1 MNSIKTVSFGN
12 FPVSFQNNGY
22 LNATV
27 VAAHFNRRVGNYL
40 KSERTQEYI
49 AALAEKLSVTPKRAT
64 EDNQIVIIKQGGTEQ
79 GTWLHPKLAVDFARW
94 LDPKFAVWCDE
105 QIEQILSGSP
115 KLETQTTIDERRG
128 LVDAVKLLVARCGI
142 DYSAAYRMVH
152 QRFGVAHID
161 QISAPLL
168 PSVVAY
174 VHSLTLQS
182 GLNGEVLDRLPENLQ
197 PQPLR
202 NLQGAVINS
211 LYCAEF
217 IYQHRAAIRGL
228 NRRLAATLNDH
239 AADSIMFLRNVA
251 EQAGISVPDNEYFQY
266 FPWDGS
272 SAEKTRYH
280 QLNA

>member
-128 LVDAVKLLVARCGI
+128 LVEAVKLLVARCGI

-161 QISAPLL
+161 QIAAPLL
-168 PSVVAY
+168 PAAVAY

-182 GLNGEVLDRLPENLQ
+182 GLNGEVLDRLPENMQ
-197 PQPLR
+197 PKPLR

-217 IYQHRAAIRGL
+217 LYQHRAAIRGL

-251 EQAGISVPDNEYFQY
+251 EQAGISVPDNKYFQY
-266 FPWDGS
+266 FPWDGD
-272 SAEKTRYH
+272 SAEKARYH

>member
-161 QISAPLL
+161 QIAAPLL
-168 PSVVAY
+168 PAAVAY

-182 GLNGEVLDRLPENLQ
+182 GLNGEVLDRLPENMQ
-197 PQPLR
+197 PKPLR

-228 NRRLAATLNDH
+228 NRRLAATLHDH

-266 FPWDGS
+266 FPWDGD
-272 SAEKTRYH
+272 SAEKARYH

>member
-1 MNSIKTVSFGN
+1 MNTISVANVAIRQFNNLYSINDLHK
-12 FPVSFQNNGY
+12 
-22 LNATV
+22 
-27 VAAHFNRRVGNYL
+27 AAGSEKRHQPANWLRSQQAIDLIEYL
-40 KSERTQEYI
+40 KSEELESIQKKQGLGTFVSKELVVHYGMWISPVFSLKVIRAFLDTQED
-49 AALAEKLSVTPKRAT
+49 V
-64 EDNQIVIIKQGGTEQ
+64 
-79 GTWLHPKLAVDFARW
+79 
-94 LDPKFAVWCDE
+94 
-105 QIEQILSGSP
+105 SGSP

-161 QISAPLL
+161 QIAAPLL
-168 PSVVAY
+168 PAAVAY

-182 GLNGEVLDRLPENLQ
+182 GLNGEVLDRLPEKLQ

-217 IYQHRAAIRGL
+217 IYQHLAAIRGL
-228 NRRLAATLNDH
+228 NRRLAATLHDH

-251 EQAGISVPDNEYFQY
+251 EQAGINVPDNEYFQY
-266 FPWDGS
+266 FPWDGD
-272 SAEKTRYH
+272 SAEKARYH
-280 QLNA
+280 KLNA

>member
-1 MNSIKTVSFGN
+1 MNAQISVANVSVRQFNGLYSINDLHRAAGKERKHEPHAWLRSQQAIELIKELEKTQNCVIQSKQGLGTFVSKE
-12 FPVSFQNNGY
+12 
-22 LNATV
+22 LV
-27 VAAHFNRRVGNYL
+27 VHYGMWISPAFSL
-40 KSERTQEYI
+40 KVIRAFLDTQED
-49 AALAEKLSVTPKRAT
+49 V
-64 EDNQIVIIKQGGTEQ
+64 
-79 GTWLHPKLAVDFARW
+79 
-94 LDPKFAVWCDE
+94 
-105 QIEQILSGSP
+105 SGSP

-161 QISAPLL
+161 QIAAPLL
-168 PSVVAY
+168 PAAVAY
-174 VHSLTLQS
+174 VHSLTLQN
-182 GLNGEVLDRLPENLQ
+182 GLNGEVLDRLPENMQ
-197 PQPLR
+197 PKPLR

-266 FPWDGS
+266 FPWDGD
-272 SAEKTRYH
+272 SAEKARYH